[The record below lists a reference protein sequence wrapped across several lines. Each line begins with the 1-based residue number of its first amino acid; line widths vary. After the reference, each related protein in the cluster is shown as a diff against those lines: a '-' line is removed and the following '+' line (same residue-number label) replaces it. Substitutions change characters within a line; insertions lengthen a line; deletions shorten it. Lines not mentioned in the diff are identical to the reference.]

1 MATILV
7 VDDDRDILELIRSV
21 LVPAHTVHI
30 CDNGPEA
37 LGILDREAVDLLVT
51 DVRMPG
57 MNGFAL
63 INQAKQRQPQMN
75 VIVMSA
81 YIDDT
86 DEIASQVLRR
96 YTDIALSK
104 PLQIGQF
111 TELVGIALA
120 Q

>member
-1 MATILV
+1 MANILV
-7 VDDDRDILELIRSV
+7 VDDDRDILELVRSV
-21 LVPAHTVHI
+21 LEPKHHVFLS
-30 CDNGPEA
+30 DNGPAA
-37 LGILDREAVDLLVT
+37 LGILERETIDLLVS

-63 INQAKQRQPQMN
+63 INQAKQRQPQLS

-86 DEIASQVLRR
+86 DEIAAQVLRR
-96 YTDIALSK
+96 YTDLALTK

-111 TELVGIALA
+111 TEIVGIALA

>member
-1 MATILV
+1 VANILV

-21 LVPAHTVHI
+21 LEPKHHVFLS
-30 CDNGPEA
+30 DNGPEA
-37 LGILDREAVDLLVT
+37 LGILDRERVDLLVS

-63 INQAKQRQPQMN
+63 INQAKQRQPHLS

-81 YIDDT
+81 YIDET
-86 DEIASQVLRR
+86 DEIAQQVLRR
-96 YTDIALSK
+96 YTDLALSK

-111 TELVGIALA
+111 TEIVGIALA

>member
-1 MATILV
+1 MANILV

-21 LVPAHTVHI
+21 LEPAHHVRVT
-30 CDNGPEA
+30 DNGPEA
-37 LGILDREAVDLLVT
+37 LGILEKEPIDLLIT

-81 YIDDT
+81 YIDET
-86 DEIASQVLRR
+86 DEIANQVLRR

-111 TELVGIALA
+111 TELVNVALA